1 MIELITM
8 VAPVFGVVAVGF
20 FVRRAGLVGDR
31 VWVEDGDVG
40 NHAVRDQTPI

>member
-20 FVRRAGLVGDR
+20 FNSLVDISFELHYKK
-31 VWVEDGDVG
+31 VYW
-40 NHAVRDQTPI
+40 